1 MASVLL
7 PYEQANAAQ
16 GDQATLTQ
24 TFETFRNSGVAASA
38 GSVTISIDGS
48 ALVTPN
54 ASGVSAVATTSTG
67 VSQTNFGTFQYL
79 WTLPWLQATGDY
91 LVTWTGQVG
100 ATTETYKA
108 VVQVLAPFSAT
119 PTPGWY
125 CTIEQYRTVVG
136 DQVTPDQV
144 IIPLLTAATEDI
156 DNALIGAVYQT
167 DANGMPGKGFII
179 DAFIRA
185 TARQIQWLLADND
198 PAGVKRMYVSTSMGG
213 VSHTRARNMTTGAF
227 PLLAPRAAQILH
239 SAGCLPSAALIAW

>member
-1 MASVLL
+1 VASILL
-7 PYEQANAAQ
+7 PYEQSNGAQ
-16 GDQATLTQ
+16 GDAVTLTQ
-24 TFETFRNSGVAASA
+24 TFETTRNSGIATSA

-48 ALVTPN
+48 SLVTPN

-67 VSQTNFGTFQYL
+67 VTTINFGTFQYI
-79 WTLPWLQATGDY
+79 WAIPWLQATGDY
-91 LVTWTGQVG
+91 VITWTGQVG
-100 ATTETYKA
+100 SVTEVYKT

-119 PTPGWY
+119 PSPGWY
-125 CTIEQYRTVVG
+125 CTVEQYRTVCG
-136 DQVTPDQV
+136 DQVTPDNV
-144 IIPLLTAATEDI
+144 IIPFLTMATEDI

-198 PAGVKRMYVSTSMGG
+198 PAGVKRMYASTSLGG

-239 SAGCLPSAALIAW
+239 SAGVLPSAALINW